1 VEQEFQSSPSVDRAA
16 QLLTLVL
23 DAEGERALGDLAA
36 AAELPKSTASR
47 LLSALE
53 RRGLVEQD
61 GERGAFRAGPVV
73 AGYAGRARAQRLSE
87 LGEQPMAVLAEAT
100 GETINLAVAGADGV
114 AHIAQVDG
122 RHFVGTT
129 QWTGRRVPYHCSANG
144 KVLLAYKAAAIPA
157 GPLEPLTSRTIV
169 DRRSLDAELDAI
181 RRDGH
186 ATAIDEL
193 ELGLSAMAAPVFD
206 ASGRVVAA
214 LSVSGPTMRLSP
226 RRIAELESNVIKQAR
241 ALSELLG
248 HRQEGVHA
256 A

>member
-1 VEQEFQSSPSVDRAA
+1 MEQEFQSSPSVDRAA

-36 AAELPKSTASR
+36 AADLPKSTASR

-73 AGYAGRARAQRLSE
+73 AGYAGRARAQRLRDLS
-87 LGEQPMAVLAEAT
+87 EQPMAVLAEET
-100 GETINLAVAGADGV
+100 GETINLAVAGGDGV
-114 AHIAQVDG
+114 SHIAQVDG
-122 RHFVGTT
+122 RHFLGTT
-129 QWTGRRVPYHCSANG
+129 QWVGRRVPYHCSANG
-144 KVLLAYKAAAIPA
+144 KVLLAYGAAALPD
-157 GPLEPLTSRTIV
+157 GPLEALTSRTVV
-169 DRRSLDAELDAI
+169 DRRALKAQLDAI

-186 ATAIDEL
+186 ASAIDEL
-193 ELGLSAMAAPVFD
+193 ELGLSATAAPVFD
-206 ASGRVVAA
+206 ASGRTVAA
-214 LSVSGPTMRLSP
+214 LSVSGPTLRLSP
-226 RRIAELESNVIKQAR
+226 RRIAELQANVIKQAR

>member
-61 GERGAFRAGPVV
+61 GARGAFRAGPVV
-73 AGYAGRARAQRLSE
+73 AGYAGRARAQRLS
-87 LGEQPMAVLAEAT
+87 EAT

-144 KVLLAYKAAAIPA
+144 KVLLAYKAATMPA
-157 GPLEPLTSRTIV
+157 GALEPLTSRTIV
-169 DRRSLDAELDAI
+169 DRRVLDAELDAI

-248 HRQEGVHA
+248 HRKEGVHA